1 MINLKHKFQKGLS
14 LIEGMTAAGVLG
26 VAITVFVTLQSY
38 QERDFANLRNFD
50 KAAYAVELM
59 FEELAAVY
67 NPVAKQYGNPTVFED
82 TTAGTSLKV
91 KGLVGITEDD
101 EIIIT
106 GDQIVIEGVG
116 GRYEITAATDLD
128 DDNNST
134 LTLERSDVPDDT
146 VNKNMASG
154 ATENASITFVSNQDG
169 SLYPYDNLDMKK
181 FENTVYLDTLE
192 PKVSLDCANWGALL
206 QKHLGAARDGDKR
219 LLEVE
224 DIEVDVPVDKDNDGI
239 TDQVDGDDVYETVKK
254 IQVTIIIKQDKI
266 EEKFRR
272 IFLAGT

>member
-1 MINLKHKFQKGLS
+1 MV
-14 LIEGMTAAGVLG
+14 EGMTAAGVLG
-26 VAITVFVTLQSY
+26 IAITVFMTLQSY
-38 QERDFANLRNFD
+38 QERDFANLRKFV

-67 NPVAKQYGNPTVFED
+67 NPVAAQYGNPRVFED
-82 TTAGTSLKV
+82 TTAGASLKV
-91 KGLVGITEDD
+91 KGLAQLPGD
-101 EIIIT
+101 
-106 GDQIVIEGVG
+106 GDQIIIEGVG
-116 GRYEITAATDLD
+116 GKYEITDSTDFD
-128 DDNNST
+128 DDNNTT
-134 LTLERSDVPDDT
+134 LSLERSDVPDDT
-146 VNKNMASG
+146 PNKNMASD
-154 ATENASITFVSNQDG
+154 ATENALITFVSNQDG

-181 FENTVYLDTLE
+181 FENTVYLDTKE